1 MNCKIKHAPLLI
13 LAIFFLA
20 GCNEQKKPPV
30 VTQSFDSTLAI
41 HLKAIQNSDLAALE
55 PTVAD
60 SVILISPAGQKMHSK
75 KSFMALHENWFKQ
88 KYWQWEGTFVRTEST
103 DSLGYALIQYT
114 YTQKDSVGNISF
126 QNNNY
131 LVLIFRNLQNG
142 WQLVHDQNTY
152 IPK

>member
-13 LAIFFLA
+13 LVILFLA
-20 GCNEQKKPPV
+20 GCNDQKKPSV
-30 VTQSFDSTLAI
+30 VAQSFDSTLVI
-41 HLKAIQNSDLAALE
+41 HLNAIQNSDLAALE

-75 KSFMALHENWFKQ
+75 KSFMTLHENWFKQ
-88 KYWQWEGTFVRTEST
+88 KYWQWEGTLVRTEST

-131 LVLIFRNLQNG
+131 LVLIFRNFQNG
-142 WQLVHDQNTY
+142 WQLVHDQNTP